1 MRCPSRDQIC
11 DGLADRGT
19 ELEAVLR
26 KAKGMDEPRR
36 GAALVDVAALAN
48 QTFHAAI
55 GALVIW
61 VFYSSQVLLVGA
73 EFTEVYARLF
83 GSKIVPDDKAVPLPR
98 VEAKQRLLNRARDRC
113 SDARFDLRV
122 GASLNRR

>member
-1 MRCPSRDQIC
+1 M
-11 DGLADRGT
+11 
-19 ELEAVLR
+19 
-26 KAKGMDEPRR
+26 
-36 GAALVDVAALAN
+36 
-48 QTFHAAI
+48 
-55 GALVIW
+55 IW

-83 GSKIVPDDKAVPLPR
+83 GSKIVPDDKAVLLPR
-98 VEAKQRLLNRARDRC
+98 VEAKQLLLNRARDRC